1 MDKTLPFLMLFIRP
15 LLFLAA
21 QSLIAAGLA
30 MQGDATP
37 WVSAS
42 KFWITF
48 PVLANI
54 ITIFVLRSLYRRK
67 GIRYFSLFKF
77 SKEGWWK
84 ELLISLGVFAG
95 ASFLAMAPNIWL
107 ASLIFGSQETAA
119 SLLFN
124 RIPLW
129 AVAIALL
136 WPLTHPFAELPLYF
150 DYCMGEIKA
159 ISKSGIV
166 ALLICSFALAFQ
178 HITLPFLF
186 DAKYLLWRFGMFLFL
201 AVYIGAALKIRPK
214 LLPYIV
220 VGHGLLD
227 LPVVLMFFTF

>member
-1 MDKTLPFLMLFIRP
+1 MEKTLPFLMLFIRP
-15 LLFLAA
+15 LLFLVT
-21 QSLIAAGLA
+21 QSLIAAVLA
-30 MQGDATP
+30 VIGDASP

-42 KFWITF
+42 KYWITF

-54 ITIFVLRSLYRRK
+54 ATIFVLKSLYEKK
-67 GIRYFSLFKF
+67 GIRYVSLFKF
-77 SKEGWWK
+77 SKTGWWK
-84 ELLISLGVFAG
+84 DLLISIGVFAG
-95 ASFLAMAPNIWL
+95 ASFLAMAPNVWL
-107 ASLIFGSQETAA
+107 ASLVFGSQETAA

-129 AVAIALL
+129 AVAVALL
-136 WPLTHPFAELPLYF
+136 WPVTQPFAELPLYF

-159 ISKSGIV
+159 ISKNGIV
-166 ALLICSFALAFQ
+166 SLLICSFALAFQ
-178 HITLPFLF
+178 HITLPLLF

-201 AVYIGAALKIRPK
+201 AIYIGTSIKIRPK